1 MAAEESLIRTPPRPS
16 TWERT
21 WKSVSIIFESHI
33 ATVGL
38 LIVVFW
44 IIVGI
49 ISLFWTPFPVNQ
61 SLFTQQL
68 PPNTVFLVSFAIVA
82 AGIVGL
88 TLSNLNQYIKL
99 VGIPVLVLIEIIV
112 IWWLLQGASP
122 NLLGTDNL
130 GRDILSR
137 IMVGTQPIL
146 LKTDLPPMT
155 LGNYFIIAAVI
166 AFLVSLLGPV
176 ALLSALA
183 QAGRR
188 LHLFILAAVWLVASI
203 ILFLVLPDAIQI
215 SGREIA
221 VTFFTPFFI
230 TLAILYVGLFIFGW
244 IRAKALGLSEPMR
257 AWTISLAITIG
268 LAVLGSSNFLQSID
282 LPRVSLP
289 IGVAIWGVIGSLV
302 VGSILGLNAGYRGGW
317 WDQTIMQGLDAL
329 IAFPVIVLYLVLIGA
344 LAGAEQETRALV
356 VILAITVTGTPG
368 VARLVRSL
376 ALDIKTRDYIRA
388 AETRGETNSYIMMRE
403 ILPNARGPVLVD
415 AMLRVGYA
423 IFAIGTLGF
432 LGLGLP
438 PPDPDWGTMVA
449 DARQF
454 IFANPAAVI
463 WPAIA
468 VASLVIGL
476 NFFADGLRE
485 ELTRYQK

>member
-1 MAAEESLIRTPPRPS
+1 MALEESLIRTQPRPS
-16 TWERT
+16 VWERT
-21 WKSVSIIFESHI
+21 WKSVSIIFESRI

-38 LIVVFW
+38 IIFVFW
-44 IIVGI
+44 VIVGI
-49 ISLFWTPFPVNQ
+49 ISLFWTPFPINATMFVQN
-61 SLFTQQL
+61 L
-68 PPNTVFLVSFAIVA
+68 PPTTTFLISFLIAA
-82 AGIVGL
+82 AGVVTL
-88 TLSNLNQYIKL
+88 TLSKVNRYIKL
-99 VGIPVLVLIEIIV
+99 GGIVVLVLIETIV

-137 IMVGTQPIL
+137 VMFGTQPIL

-155 LGNYFIIAAVI
+155 LGTYFIAAAAIV
-166 AFLVSLLGPV
+166 FVVSLLGPV
-176 ALLSALA
+176 VFLSALA
-183 QAGRR
+183 QTGRR
-188 LHLFILAAVWLVASI
+188 LHLFVLAAVWLVASL
-203 ILFLVLPDAIQI
+203 ILLFVLPETIQLG
-215 SGREIA
+215 GREITG
-221 VTFFTPFFI
+221 TFYLPFFI
-230 TLAILYVGLFIFGW
+230 TLAILYVGLFIYGW
-244 IRAKALGLSEPMR
+244 IRAKALDLTEPMR
-257 AWTISLAITIG
+257 TWTITLLVAIG
-268 LAVLGSSNFLQSID
+268 LAVLGSSNLMQSIG
-282 LPRVSLP
+282 LPSLSIP

-302 VGSILGLNAGYRGGW
+302 LGSILGLNAGYRGGW

-344 LAGAEQETRALV
+344 LAGSQQETRALV

-376 ALDIKTRDYIRA
+376 TLDIKTRDYIRA
-388 AETRGETNSYIMMRE
+388 AETRGESTNYIMLRE
-403 ILPNARGPVLVD
+403 ILPNARGPILVD

-449 DARQF
+449 NARQF
-454 IFANPAAVI
+454 IFANPYAVI